1 MALECSIRDIAA
13 QPNYRRDEEQDDE
26 GGEHK
31 RESYRPLATA
41 SHIFG
46 PEGCHRHDRATHP
59 KTGANDGMPATLSIK
74 TSAKTP
80 NSQAIE

>member
-13 QPNYRRDEEQDDE
+13 QPNYRRDEKQDDE
-26 GGEHK
+26 CGEHK
-31 RESYRPLATA
+31 PQNDGPLATA
-41 SHIFG
+41 SHIFR
-46 PEGCHRHDRATHP
+46 PKGCHGHDQAAHP